1 LKTTWVEA
9 KPVQIQPEQTKKQF
23 DVPVQASQFEVH
35 PNRLANQAVESWMT
49 NMPNCDHSHNTLVIP
64 VAHQADALLP
74 KKFQSG
80 ETYQQI
86 GDVSQLTLPDKKQ
99 ISVVS
104 PRDGAVPYL
113 EIVDPDGQSSKT
125 DLGWKASPK
134 DQGFMTVGLPDC
146 DVLKTWS
153 NGSGELV
160 VPTSKGKEMIEFD
173 RSGIVSFGVAGHDH
187 VLRNVEDGT
196 TE

>member
-1 LKTTWVEA
+1 M
-9 KPVQIQPEQTKKQF
+9 QIQPEQTKKQF
-23 DVPVQASQFEVH
+23 EVPVQASQFEFH
-35 PNRLANQAVESWMT
+35 SNNLGKQAVETWMA

-64 VAHQADALLP
+64 VAHQADAFLP
-74 KKFQSG
+74 KKFESG

-86 GDVSQLTLPDKKQ
+86 GDVSQLTLPDKQQ

-113 EIVDPDGQSSKT
+113 QIIDPDGQWSKS
-125 DLGWKASPK
+125 DLGWKASAK

-173 RSGIVSFGVAGHDH
+173 RSGISSFGVAGHEH